1 MPNTIDAGHGEL
13 DRDFKE
19 VSLDESLA
27 R

>member
-13 DRDFKE
+13 DRDFNE